1 MHINHTYIR
10 EFHESI
16 IIIIIIIIF
25 AIIIIIVIALQP
37 SLFPLS
43 SVFKIDPDNF
53 QTGSPSYHLTSQRKS
68 VPKQK
73 RSE

>member
-1 MHINHTYIR
+1 MHNNHTYIR

-16 IIIIIIIIF
+16 IIII
-25 AIIIIIVIALQP
+25 AIIIITVFALQP
-37 SLFPLS
+37 LLFPLS

>member
-1 MHINHTYIR
+1 MHNNHTYIR

-16 IIIIIIIIF
+16 IIIII
-25 AIIIIIVIALQP
+25 AIIIITVFALQP
-37 SLFPLS
+37 LLFPLS
-43 SVFKIDPDNF
+43 SVFKIDQDNF